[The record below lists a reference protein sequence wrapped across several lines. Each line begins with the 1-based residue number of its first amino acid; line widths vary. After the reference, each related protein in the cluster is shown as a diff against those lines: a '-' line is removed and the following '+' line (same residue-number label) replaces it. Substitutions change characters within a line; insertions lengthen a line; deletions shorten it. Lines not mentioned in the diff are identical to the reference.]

1 MTVQPDIYSSLL
13 FPDILQL
20 SQSLFFFLS
29 CCCYNVNALLSFCE
43 ISCQTKQYSKGMG
56 EGTCSSGYM
65 WQNRTSYE
73 LFCNY
78 VPVLSL
84 FRGIIDVVLCVTF
97 SQPAYTLITV
107 SFCYSTSEPMLK
119 QSSPN
124 VIFPITNIPNFCCAN
139 TPKMYQVAAL
149 GTVDYCRCLGS
160 GSMESQQIRWSRST
174 QLHMLLAAGVPP
186 PPKKKNQTKPTQNIL
201 ASSLRYWNP
210 VMTSVAKLTERSYLA
225 NSRHTI
231 AWCVQ
236 GWLNKPTVTQG

>member
-1 MTVQPDIYSSLL
+1 MLLDYFDLCYDCTTWYLFLSAVSRHSSA
-13 FPDILQL
+13 L
-20 SQSLFFFLS
+20 SIFVFFLS

-107 SFCYSTSEPMLK
+107 SFCYSSSEPMLK

-124 VIFPITNIPNFCCAN
+124 VIFPITNIPNFCSAN
-139 TPKMYQVAAL
+139 TPKC
-149 GTVDYCRCLGS
+149 TR
-160 GSMESQQIRWSRST
+160 
-174 QLHMLLAAGVPP
+174 
-186 PPKKKNQTKPTQNIL
+186 
-201 ASSLRYWNP
+201 
-210 VMTSVAKLTERSYLA
+210 
-225 NSRHTI
+225 
-231 AWCVQ
+231 
-236 GWLNKPTVTQG
+236 